1 MTLQH
6 KRFFPEIMEE
16 HKMLNECENNK
27 IGRFGIV
34 LIVSLIILPII
45 TVVAISAGRYKI
57 PIDQIFRIIFKGV
70 STDSDVSARIVIIN
84 LRLPRIIAAVLV
96 GAALSVAGSTYQG
109 LFRNPLVSPDVLG
122 VSTGACIG
130 AAIGILLG
138 MTHIVVTVL
147 AFLTGIIAMV
157 LTVMFSRF
165 IKNSSKVSMV
175 LAGIIVSSLGS
186 SVLGTIKYLADS
198 ETALAEITFWEMGS
212 LAKIT
217 YSDLIVIAPMI
228 IVLCIVLI
236 LMSWRI
242 NLYSLGDN
250 EAKMLGANITY
261 AKYFVILCATLL
273 TATAVSVSGVIGWI
287 GLTMPQLSKI
297 LVGENNTKAMPVG
310 ALIGMSFLIAA
321 DTIARTIS
329 PGEIPLAIIT
339 GFVGAPIFAI
349 ALIRR
354 KNI

>member
-1 MTLQH
+1 
-6 KRFFPEIMEE
+6 
-16 HKMLNECENNK
+16 MLKKCENKK

-34 LIVSLIILPII
+34 LILSMIFLPICAVIAI
-45 TVVAISAGRYKI
+45 TAGRYKI
-57 PIDQIFRIIFKGV
+57 PLDQLFRIIFKGV
-70 STDSDVSARIVIIN
+70 STDSDVTARIIIIN
-84 LRLPRIIAAVLV
+84 LRLPRIIAAVLI

-109 LFRNPLVSPDVLG
+109 LFKNPLVSPDVLG

-130 AAIGILLG
+130 AAVGILLG
-138 MTHIVVTVL
+138 FAHIVITLL

-157 LTVMFSRF
+157 ITVAFSKF

-175 LAGIIVSSLGS
+175 LAGIIVSSVGS

-217 YSDLIVIAPMI
+217 YSDLSIIAPI
-228 IVLCIVLI
+228 IIILCTILI

-242 NLYSLGDN
+242 NLYSLGDV
-250 EAKMLGANITY
+250 EAKMLGANTTY